1 MSGLLSD
8 VLPFLYSQ
16 GDRAKRYMNGLLAD
30 PVGTMQQTAGGIVD
44 AGNAQ
49 QGLLG
54 QAFGNPQRPFLP
66 TDTNA
71 LGQAADN
78 TFQGVMGFA
87 PAGITVYHGSPHVFD
102 KFDSSKIG
110 TGEGA
115 QAYGHGIYTA
125 ESPDVAKQYATALSD
140 ASKLTPEGRAARALE
155 AAGGDPMEAKR
166 ALYREYNESAGTP
179 YGNAAWNAVQ
189 ALESGKVRA
198 PNFYKVD
205 LPDDAVAKMLDW
217 DKPISEQP
225 KNVQAIVK
233 KLGIK
238 PEGWRGNNYVMG
250 GVDQG
255 YISPVQGGF
264 RAHVYGPGDQGVF
277 PSLEDAQAAVA
288 RQVGGAR
295 PVTTGASL
303 YERIGD
309 GEDAAQRL
317 RALGVPG
324 IRYLDGTSRNS
335 GAGTSNFVVFPGQ
348 ESLLQ
353 ILERNGQPLK

>member
-54 QAFGNPQRPFLP
+54 QAFGDPQRPFLP
-66 TDTNA
+66 TDTSA

-125 ESPDVAKQYATALSD
+125 ESPDVAARYRATLTNFRPDHIERSLVDKGVSPDVANTYAQYAASTGGAKASFEEFAKQASETAPS
-140 ASKLTPEGRAARALE
+140 
-155 AAGGDPMEAKR
+155 
-166 ALYREYNESAGTP
+166 P
-179 YGNAAWNAVQ
+179 YIEQ
-189 ALESGKVRA
+189 FRSRVRA
-198 PNFYKVD
+198 ELPKVKAALGDVGGALYKVD
-205 LPDDAVAKMLDW
+205 LPDSAVAKMLDW
-217 DKPISEQP
+217 DKPLSQQAPE
-225 KNVQAIVK
+225 VQA
-233 KLGIK
+233 
-238 PEGWRGNNYVMG
+238 
-250 GVDQG
+250 
-255 YISPVQGGF
+255 
-264 RAHVYGPGDQGVF
+264 A
-277 PSLEDAQAAVA
+277 AQNLPAFA
-288 RQVGGAR
+288 RNAD
-295 PVTTGASL
+295 TGADFYKMLAGTSVGPR
-303 YERIGD
+303 YSE
-309 GEDAAQRL
+309 AATMLQQQ
-317 RALGVPG
+317 GIPG
-324 IRYLDGTSRNS
+324 IRYLDGGSRAD

-348 ESLLQ
+348 ESLLN